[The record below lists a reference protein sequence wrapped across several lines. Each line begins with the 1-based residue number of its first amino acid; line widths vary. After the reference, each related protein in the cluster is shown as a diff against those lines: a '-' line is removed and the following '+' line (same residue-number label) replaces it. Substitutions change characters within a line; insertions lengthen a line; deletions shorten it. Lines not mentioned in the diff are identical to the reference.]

1 MNKKLFYLKLI
12 HTIIWF
18 FYVLIFL
25 YILYAGIYNK
35 IDLYLWIAI
44 GLEIIE
50 VTILI
55 LFKGKCPLTILGY
68 KYIDN
73 PEAGFDIFLPRW
85 FAKYNKLIYGSGLI
99 IVILIIIY
107 RIVNIG

>member
-12 HTIIWF
+12 HTIIWV
-18 FYVLIFL
+18 FYVFVFI
-25 YILYAGIYNK
+25 YILYAAIFNK
-35 IDLYLWIAI
+35 IDLYLYIAI

-55 LFKGKCPLTILGY
+55 IFRGKCPLTILGY

-73 PEAGFDIFLPRW
+73 PELGFDIFLPQW
-85 FAKYNKLIYGSGLI
+85 LAKYNKLIYGSGLG
-99 IVILIIIY
+99 IVMLVIIY
-107 RIVNIG
+107 RIVNI